1 MKRNSN
7 KYNFWKSKLFYRLVS
22 LLIALL
28 LVAYVGN
35 LNNGNIHLSSGEQ
48 NSPLS
53 AIKTK
58 TLTVPVQLNID
69 SSEYYVSN
77 YPKNVKVRLSGPISL
92 VDAANNTRNFS
103 VTANLRNMGIGN
115 HRVNL
120 DGEKF
125 LSKGVK
131 ILEELNKMK
140 EKQAFHVNGYLGLLI
155 AILGG
160 LVGLWLIYSG
170 FRFGHLLSMVIGV
183 VLVVLILV
191 LSSSLTIIQPNE
203 AKALT
208 FFGNYIGTIRDAGLF
223 MTVPFTDKEPVS
235 LRVRNFNS
243 QILKVN
249 DSKGNPVEIAA
260 VIVFKVVDTAK
271 ALFSVDDYEQFVQ
284 IQSESAIRHVASEY
298 PYDTFENE
306 DALTLRSNP
315 TEVSDRLASE
325 LQERLNVA
333 GVKIVETRLTHL
345 AYATE
350 IASAM
355 LQKQQSSAILSAR
368 KIIVEGAVSITEDA
382 IDRLAKEANLELTD
396 EQRLQIINNIMVAII
411 SERGTQPVIN
421 TGTQQ

>member
-1 MKRNSN
+1 
-7 KYNFWKSKLFYRLVS
+7 
-22 LLIALL
+22 
-28 LVAYVGN
+28 
-35 LNNGNIHLSSGEQ
+35 
-48 NSPLS
+48 
-53 AIKTK
+53 
-58 TLTVPVQLNID
+58 
-69 SSEYYVSN
+69 
-77 YPKNVKVRLSGPISL
+77 
-92 VDAANNTRNFS
+92 
-103 VTANLRNMGIGN
+103 
-115 HRVNL
+115 
-120 DGEKF
+120 
-125 LSKGVK
+125 
-131 ILEELNKMK
+131 MK
-140 EKQAFHVNGYLGLLI
+140 EKNAFHINGYLGLFF

-160 LVGLWLIYSG
+160 LLGAWLVYSG
-170 FRFGHLLSMVIGV
+170 FRSGNSFSTILGIIIIIL
-183 VLVVLILV
+183 VLI

-223 MTVPFTDKEPVS
+223 MTVPFTDKQRVS

-271 ALFSVDDYEQFVQ
+271 ALFAVDDYEEFVQ

-298 PYDTFENE
+298 PYDTFEDE
-306 DALTLRSNP
+306 DAITLRSNP
-315 TEVSDRLASE
+315 TEVSTRLAAE

-333 GVKIVETRLTHL
+333 GVKVIETRLTHL

-368 KIIVEGAVSITEDA
+368 KIIVEGAVSITEEA
-382 IDRLAKEANLELTD
+382 IDRLAKETHLDLTD
-396 EQRLQIINNIMVAII
+396 EQRLQIINNIMVAIV